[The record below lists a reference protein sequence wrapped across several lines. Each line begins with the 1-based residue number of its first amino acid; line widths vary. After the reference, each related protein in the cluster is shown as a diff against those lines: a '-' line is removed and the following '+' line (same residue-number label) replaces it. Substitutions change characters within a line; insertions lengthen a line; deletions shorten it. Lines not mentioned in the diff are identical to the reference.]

1 MSGEEI
7 RYHRMSGS
15 WGESS
20 FMMQEIVL
28 YQLKERATVPLTNE
42 LLTLGALCLKGKKT
56 NPYSVGKRPFW
67 TNRSARKFPLLI
79 GDLGFLDLIKF

>member
-7 RYHRMSGS
+7 RYYGMSGS

-28 YQLKERATVPLTNE
+28 YQLKERAAVPLTNE
-42 LLTLGALCLKGKKT
+42 LLTLGALCLKGKRQT
-56 NPYSVGKRPFW
+56 P
-67 TNRSARKFPLLI
+67 I
-79 GDLGFLDLIKF
+79 Q